1 MTIESITSG
10 QEKQIA
16 RFLEDA
22 AISATK
28 LGLAQVV
35 LRLDK
40 DSAQCIITRGDEL
53 KVAIE
58 QATINALKQLSSRYL
73 VLEETKL
80 LKPVA
85 IATVPARTKFF
96 NAEMFYQTG
105 PGLYVWGTFEDRLDL
120 RARQIVS
127 SAPERSYVASLL
139 KANAYDRDIRKE
151 LPENHLSRLED
162 IAALIEAQPDGKS
175 GILFT
180 NGYTNIFYVE
190 GKDGEVFAVGVRWG
204 SDGRAWRVSAWRLDE
219 VGDWLA
225 GFPVLCPGNAV
236 L

>member
-73 VLEETKL
+73 VL
-80 LKPVA
+80 
-85 IATVPARTKFF
+85 
-96 NAEMFYQTG
+96 
-105 PGLYVWGTFEDRLDL
+105 EDRLDL

-190 GKDGEVFAVGVRWG
+190 GKDGEVFAVPVYWL
-204 SDGRAWRVSAWRLDE
+204 SDGRTWS
-219 VGDWLA
+219 VGDWELDA
-225 GFPVLCPGNAV
+225 GGDWRAGSLVLCPGNAV